1 MLKLVSKQALAWLSY
16 YLQLLCYEN
25 SPIYIIFN
33 WIDAKQL
40 NTSFN
45 FIELSFGKTETGSRS
60 LLLLTLTVTLTAKH
74 SDS

>member
-33 WIDAKQL
+33 WIGAKQL

-45 FIELSFGKTETGSRS
+45 FIELSFGETGSRS

-74 SDS
+74 S